1 MDYKK
6 ILSNPILVFIDKVF
20 RFFGYCFEIQVNMD
34 TKKITKCKLRK
45 SYGI

>member
-6 ILSNPILVFIDKVF
+6 ILSNPILFFIDKVF
-20 RFFGYCFEIQVNMD
+20 RFFGYCFEIEVNMV
-34 TKKITKCKLRK
+34 TEKITKWKLRK